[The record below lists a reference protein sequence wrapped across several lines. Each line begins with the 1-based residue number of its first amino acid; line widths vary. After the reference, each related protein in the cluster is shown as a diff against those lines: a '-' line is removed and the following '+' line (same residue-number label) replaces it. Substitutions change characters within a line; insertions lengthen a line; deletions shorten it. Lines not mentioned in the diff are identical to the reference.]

1 MGELDGRVALVTGA
15 GSGMGR
21 AHCLRLGEAGAR
33 LVVNDLSAEAAA
45 ETGRLLKGQS
55 VEVLELPG
63 DVSDRTAVDDMVRRV
78 GESFGGLDILVNNAG
93 IPGKRVGIEDTTDED
108 WHRQF
113 AVHVDGAFFCTRA
126 SVTWLKRS
134 RAGRIINVSSMW
146 AQAGYPQAHA
156 YSAAKAAILGLTK
169 GLARELAQYAIC
181 VNAIAPGTVFTGM
194 TVAETPEEREARY
207 KLIPLGYRAQ
217 PDEISPLVA
226 FLASDGARFITGQL
240 FPINGGELMVGI

>member
-21 AHCLRLGEAGAR
+21 AHCLRLGAAGAR
-33 LVVNDLSAEAAA
+33 LAVNDLAAEGAA
-45 ETGRLLKGQS
+45 ETGRLLQEQG
-55 VEVLELPG
+55 VEVLVVPC
-63 DVSDRTAVDDMVRRV
+63 DVSDRSAVDDMVGRV

-126 SVTWLKRS
+126 SVRWLKRS

-169 GLARELAQYAIC
+169 GLARELAQYAVC

-194 TVAETPEEREARY
+194 TVSETPAEREARY